1 MHPLIEHLLAADPI
15 ITDGAWG
22 TQLQARG
29 LPIGACPDG
38 WNITHADRVQEVAAA
53 YVAAGSRVILT
64 NTFGANR
71 IRLAE
76 FGLAD
81 MTAKINQLG
90 AAISKRAVAGTATL
104 VFASIG
110 PTGKM
115 LVAGDVTEDELR
127 TAFTEQAQALKTG
140 GADALVIETMAELE
154 EAQIALA
161 AAQTTGLPVVVNMT
175 FDTGGRTMMGVA
187 PDHAAR
193 HFTKAGADII
203 GSNCGNGI
211 AAFIP
216 ICKEL
221 RAATNLPIWVKA
233 NAGQP
238 EYVDGK
244 VVYRITPEEF
254 AGHAPALR
262 NAGAN
267 FIGGCCGTSPDHIR
281 AVAKFFKWP

>member
-1 MHPLIEHLLAADPI
+1 MHPVIKQLLATGSV

-29 LPIGACPDG
+29 LPVGACPDE
-38 WNITHADRVQEVAAA
+38 WNLTQPGKVEEVAAA
-53 YVAAGSRVILT
+53 YVAAGSRIILT

-71 IRLAE
+71 VRLAE
-76 FGLAD
+76 FNLTD
-81 MTAKINQLG
+81 KVVEINRRG
-90 AAISKRAVAGTATL
+90 AAISKKAAGNKAL
-104 VFASIG
+104 VFASVG

-127 TAFTEQAQALKTG
+127 VAFTEQAQALKTG

-154 EAQIALA
+154 EAQIALDA
-161 AAQTTGLPVVVNMT
+161 AKSTGLPVVVCMT

-187 PDHAAR
+187 PDQAAKQ
-193 HFTKAGADII
+193 FTSAGADVI

-216 ICKEL
+216 ICREL
-221 RAATNLPIWVKA
+221 RTATDLPIWIKA

-244 VVYRITPEEF
+244 VIYRITPEEF
-254 AGHAPALR
+254 AGHVPALR
-262 NAGAN
+262 AAGAN
-267 FIGGCCGTSPDHIR
+267 FIGGCCGTSPEHLR
-281 AVAKFFKWP
+281 VVVQQLTR